1 MTPTQELAQ
10 INILIENAKR
20 DLLNG
25 HHEARDAIKQLQK
38 LRMAAND
45 RCVDEIVAIVSAR

>member
-20 DLLNG
+20 DLLDG
-25 HHEARDAIKQLQK
+25 RYEARDTIKQLQK
-38 LRMAAND
+38 LRMAVND
-45 RCVDEIVAIVSAR
+45 RCLDEIVAARTA